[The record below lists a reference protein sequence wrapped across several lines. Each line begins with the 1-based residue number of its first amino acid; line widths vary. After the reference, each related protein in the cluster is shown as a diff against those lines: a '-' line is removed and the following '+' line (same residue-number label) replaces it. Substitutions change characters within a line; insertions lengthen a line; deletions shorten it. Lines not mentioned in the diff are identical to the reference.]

1 MSQSALHVWWW
12 NDSGYQHLFVRHYYN
27 KLKTCIDVI
36 LVVLSK
42 LIVVLV
48 FCIACIYC
56 IICARHVSADIP
68 VVLFYCHY
76 KTRMNVTKLLT
87 SALLC
92 FFFFFFKTL
101 KSNNWSFSQSY
112 CKHFPSVLEMEEEK
126 CLWGKQSWMKVVCFG
141 KSFMIL
147 QTKETV
153 PLIST
158 VGWLIFS
165 LYLFCWQSRTN
176 QL

>member
-1 MSQSALHVWWW
+1 MCRCESGLFSCIVSFSHQIMSQWALHVWWW

-101 KSNNWSFSQSY
+101 KSNNWNFFPKLLQALSQCTRDGRGKMSLRKTKLDEG
-112 CKHFPSVLEMEEEK
+112 CVLWEK
-126 CLWGKQSWMKVVCFG
+126 FHD
-141 KSFMIL
+141 FAD
-147 QTKETV
+147 
-153 PLIST
+153 
-158 VGWLIFS
+158 
-165 LYLFCWQSRTN
+165 
-176 QL
+176 